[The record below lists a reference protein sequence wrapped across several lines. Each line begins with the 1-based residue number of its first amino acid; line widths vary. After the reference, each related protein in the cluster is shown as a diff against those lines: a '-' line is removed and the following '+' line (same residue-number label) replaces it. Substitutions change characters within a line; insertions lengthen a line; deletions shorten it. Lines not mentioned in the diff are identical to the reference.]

1 MTWLSLLGRDA
12 RRDCHRCAAT
22 DSELSESKSARPG
35 TERGSRKDNEK
46 VTVDDAATVEVAA
59 FSFENNVKG
68 QFISSHRVHHAIG
81 RWPQ

>member
-1 MTWLSLLGRDA
+1 M
-12 RRDCHRCAAT
+12 
-22 DSELSESKSARPG
+22 
-35 TERGSRKDNEK
+35 
-46 VTVDDAATVEVAA
+46 TVDDAATVEVAA